1 MTTRYTKDH
10 EYIRIEGD
18 TGIVGITDYAQ
29 SQLGD
34 VVYVELPA
42 VGKSVAKGGEAAVVE
57 SVKAASEVYAPV
69 SGEVTAVNSALEGA
83 PGTVNEDPV
92 ERGWFFKLK
101 LTNAAELDGLMSED
115 AVSRLRAVDQLR
127 ARHGARIQGDGALGA
142 RRRGLHRPEVQPRP
156 RLGLRRR
163 GRGAGLVLALE
174 RAAALLARGRG
185 RSRGGLRRLDLE
197 LPHAVLPLLR
207 REGGLRGRLLRGPRL
222 GDHGRR
228 TAEASSSSRR

>member
-10 EYIRIEGD
+10 EYIRVEGD

-42 VGKSVAKGGEAAVVE
+42 VGQSVAKGGEAAVVE

-101 LTNAAELDGLMSED
+101 LANAAELDGLMGED
-115 AVSRLRAVDQLR
+115 EYRDY
-127 ARHGARIQGDGALGA
+127 
-142 RRRGLHRPEVQPRP
+142 VQ
-156 RLGLRRR
+156 
-163 GRGAGLVLALE
+163 
-174 RAAALLARGRG
+174 
-185 RSRGGLRRLDLE
+185 SI
-197 LPHAVLPLLR
+197 
-207 REGGLRGRLLRGPRL
+207 
-222 GDHGRR
+222 
-228 TAEASSSSRR
+228 S